1 MNYQNFKI
9 IIIILLNLISKLKEN
24 KQVYDD
30 EKRNNEDL
38 KNKNFSRNNL
48 NQMKYRKKLKNY
60 KYSDL
65 FLIFTFKNFFKN
77 FSLHKFK
84 MLYLN

>member
-1 MNYQNFKI
+1 MNYPNFKI

-24 KQVYDD
+24 KLVHDY

-48 NQMKYRKKLKNY
+48 NKDEIQKKSGLTY
-60 KYSDL
+60 
-65 FLIFTFKNFFKN
+65 
-77 FSLHKFK
+77 
-84 MLYLN
+84 

>member
-24 KQVYDD
+24 KLVYDY

-48 NQMKYRKKLKNY
+48 NQMKNRKNQV
-60 KYSDL
+60 
-65 FLIFTFKNFFKN
+65 
-77 FSLHKFK
+77 
-84 MLYLN
+84 

>member
-24 KQVYDD
+24 KLVHDY

-38 KNKNFSRNNL
+38 KNKKFSRNNL
-48 NQMKYRKKLKNY
+48 NQMKYRKNQV
-60 KYSDL
+60 
-65 FLIFTFKNFFKN
+65 
-77 FSLHKFK
+77 
-84 MLYLN
+84 

>member
-24 KQVYDD
+24 KLVHDY
-30 EKRNNEDL
+30 EKRNNKDL

-48 NQMKYRKKLKNY
+48 NQMKYRKNQV
-60 KYSDL
+60 
-65 FLIFTFKNFFKN
+65 
-77 FSLHKFK
+77 
-84 MLYLN
+84 

>member
-24 KQVYDD
+24 KLVHDY

-38 KNKNFSRNNL
+38 KNKNFQEIIL
-48 NQMKYRKKLKNY
+48 IKMKYRKNQV
-60 KYSDL
+60 
-65 FLIFTFKNFFKN
+65 
-77 FSLHKFK
+77 
-84 MLYLN
+84 